1 MAGNTQIDP
10 KTEGGLFSL
19 LHGLTGF
26 FIAVALLLTI
36 LGVLTYSAIG
46 VQNAN
51 AETFYSVDS
60 DLNSLK
66 MNSLDNIKY
75 RTIQGEK

>member
-26 FIAVALLLTI
+26 FIAVALLLSI
-36 LGVLTYSAIG
+36 LGVLTYNAIA

-51 AETFYSVDS
+51 AEKFYSINQ
-60 DLNSLK
+60 DLNGLK
-66 MNSLDNIKY
+66 QISPENHKM
-75 RTIQGEK
+75 RTIKGE

>member
-26 FIAVALLLTI
+26 FIAVALLLSI
-36 LGVLTYSAIG
+36 LGVLTFLAIET
-46 VQNAN
+46 QQAN
-51 AETFYSVDS
+51 AENFYTIKQ
-60 DLNSLK
+60 DLTDLK
-66 MNSLDNIKY
+66 MNSKENHTMWNNAK
-75 RTIQGEK
+75 

>member
-19 LHGLTGF
+19 LHGLTGY

-36 LGVLTYSAIG
+36 LGVLTFNAIA
-46 VQNAN
+46 VQNDN
-51 AETFYSVDS
+51 AETFYSVNQ
-60 DLNSLK
+60 DLHALK
-66 MNSLDNIKY
+66 MNSLDNINQ
-75 RTIQGEK
+75 RTIEGAK

>member
-19 LHGLTGF
+19 LHGLTGY

-36 LGVLTYSAIG
+36 LGVLTYNAIV
-46 VQNAN
+46 VQNEN
-51 AETFYSVDS
+51 AETFYSVNQDIHA
-60 DLNSLK
+60 LK
-66 MNSLDNIKY
+66 MNSLDNINQ
-75 RTIQGEK
+75 RTIKGEK

>member
-10 KTEGGLFSL
+10 TTEGGLFSL
-19 LHGLTGF
+19 LHGLTGY

-36 LGVLTYSAIG
+36 LGVLTFNAIM
-46 VQNAN
+46 VQNEN
-51 AETFYSVDS
+51 AETFYSVNP
-60 DLNSLK
+60 DLKALK
-66 MNSLDNIKY
+66 MNSLDNIKQ

>member
-10 KTEGGLFSL
+10 QTEGGLWSL
-19 LHGLTGF
+19 LHGLTGY

-36 LGVLTYSAIG
+36 LGVLTFNAIV
-46 VQNAN
+46 VQNEN
-51 AETFYSVDS
+51 AETFYSVNA
-60 DLNSLK
+60 DLNGLK
-66 MNSLDNIKY
+66 MNSLDNIKQ